1 MARWVNKHDS
11 DNLKS
16 MDHRGIEYT
25 IVQGI
30 GRDTWRWTVALGNN
44 ISKSGQAIGKPEAV
58 AQATRAINR
67 ALARKTE
74 RPVPPGRGD

>member
-1 MARWVNKHDS
+1 MARWDNKHDS

-30 GRDTWRWTVALGNN
+30 GRDTWRWTVSLGNN

-67 ALARKTE
+67 ALARKSE
-74 RPVPPGRGD
+74 RLVPPGHSD

>member
-1 MARWVNKHDS
+1 
-11 DNLKS
+11 

-25 IVQGI
+25 LVQGI
-30 GRDTWRWTVALGNN
+30 ERDTWRWTVSLGNN

-67 ALARKTE
+67 ALAQKRE
-74 RPVPPGRGD
+74 RLVPPGRGD

>member
-1 MARWVNKHDS
+1 MARWDNKYDS
-11 DNLKS
+11 DNLKG
-16 MDHRGIEYT
+16 MEYRGVEYT

-30 GRDTWRWTVALGNN
+30 ERGTWKWTVSLGNN

-67 ALARKTE
+67 ALARKRE
-74 RPVPPGRGD
+74 RLVPPGHSD

>member
-1 MARWVNKHDS
+1 MARWDNKHDS

-30 GRDTWRWTVALGNN
+30 GRDTWRWTVSLGNN

-67 ALARKTE
+67 AFARKME
-74 RPVPPGRGD
+74 RPVPPGHSD

>member
-1 MARWVNKHDS
+1 MEY
-11 DNLKS
+11 
-16 MDHRGIEYT
+16 RGVEYT

-30 GRDTWRWTVALGNN
+30 ERGTWKWTVSLGKN

-67 ALARKTE
+67 ALARKSE
-74 RPVPPGRGD
+74 RLVPPGHSD

>member
-1 MARWVNKHDS
+1 MARWDNKHDS

-30 GRDTWRWTVALGNN
+30 ERDTWRWTVSLGNN
-44 ISKSGQAIGKPEAV
+44 TNGPK
-58 AQATRAINR
+58 
-67 ALARKTE
+67 L
-74 RPVPPGRGD
+74 

>member
-1 MARWVNKHDS
+1 MARWDNKHDS
-11 DNLKS
+11 DNLKG

-30 GRDTWRWTVALGNN
+30 GRDTWRWTVSLGNN

-58 AQATRAINR
+58 VQATRAINR
-67 ALARKTE
+67 ALALKRE
-74 RPVPPGRGD
+74 PLVPPGRRD

>member
-1 MARWVNKHDS
+1 MPNDS
-11 DNLKS
+11 DNLKG

-30 GRDTWRWTVALGNN
+30 GRDTWRWTVSLGNN
-44 ISKSGQAIGKPEAV
+44 ISKSGQVKGKPEAV

-67 ALARKTE
+67 ALAPKRV
-74 RPVPPGRGD
+74 RLVPPGRGD

>member
-1 MARWVNKHDS
+1 MARWDNKHDS

-25 IVQGI
+25 LVQGI
-30 GRDTWRWTVALGNN
+30 ERDTWRWTVSLGNN
-44 ISKSGQAIGKPEAV
+44 ISKSGQAKGKPEAV

-67 ALARKTE
+67 ALAPKRE
-74 RPVPPGRGD
+74 RLVPPARLD

>member
-1 MARWVNKHDS
+1 MARWDNKHDS

-30 GRDTWRWTVALGNN
+30 GRDTWRWTVSLGNN

-67 ALARKTE
+67 AFALKRE
-74 RPVPPGRGD
+74 RLVPPGRGD